1 VALEPK
7 IDDLYKGPLGEFV
20 AARAALAKT
29 LTGDDAKRIKRL
41 QKPTVVP
48 WAVNQVYWHAR
59 PVYDRLASSGE
70 KLRTAQIEALKGRS
84 TDVRRATEAHRKAI
98 AEASAEALRL
108 ASAIGARPNANELT
122 KTLEAVSLA
131 PDLPEQ
137 PGRLTKTLQPAGF
150 EALAG
155 VPLKARPRAT
165 VAAVVPPARPMPAAA
180 VKPDRTA
187 RQREAAERR
196 RRHTIAQAEQVVARA
211 RAAEARARAAW
222 ERTKQ
227 ALAAAE
233 SKLSKL

>member
-7 IDDLYKGPLGEFV
+7 IDDLYKGPLSEFV
-20 AARAALAKT
+20 AARTALAKT
-29 LTGDDAKRIKRL
+29 LTGDEAKRVKAL

-48 WAVNQVYWHAR
+48 WAVNQLYWHGR
-59 PVYDRLASSGE
+59 PIYDRLLSSGE
-70 KLRTAQIEALKGRS
+70 KLRTAQINALKGRS
-84 TDVRRATEAHRKAI
+84 TDVRRASEAHRKAI
-98 AEASAEALRL
+98 AEAAAEAQRL
-108 ASAIGARPNANELT
+108 ASAAGARLNANDLT

-131 PDLPEQ
+131 GDLAEQ
-137 PGRLTKTLQPAGF
+137 PGRLTKALQPAGF

-155 VPLKARPRAT
+155 VPVRAVPRSMIAPPAKAPP
-165 VAAVVPPARPMPAAA
+165 AVVAGPDPAER
-180 VKPDRTA
+180 K
-187 RQREAAERR
+187 REAEGRR
-196 RRHTIAQAEQVVARA
+196 RKRAIAQAEQVVARA